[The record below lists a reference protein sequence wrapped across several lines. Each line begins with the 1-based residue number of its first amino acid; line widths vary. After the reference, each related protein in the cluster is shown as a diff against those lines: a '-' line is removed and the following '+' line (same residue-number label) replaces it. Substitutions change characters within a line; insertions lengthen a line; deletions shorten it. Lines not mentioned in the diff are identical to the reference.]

1 MVAPLPAA
9 PSSGPLILV
18 TNDDGL
24 QAPGLLALTQ
34 ALRTV
39 AEVAVFAPDH
49 NWSAAGHSK
58 TMHKPLRVHAA
69 RLADGTPA
77 LTSNGSPSDCVA
89 LALLGLVPRRPALV
103 VSGIN
108 QGANLGHDLTYSGT
122 VAAAMESVIAGISAI
137 AVSLDSYE
145 ATEFAPAA
153 RFAAL
158 LAARVLTAAGPP
170 LLLNVN
176 VPALAEGQ
184 ISGAQITRLGNRVY
198 RDALVERRD
207 PRGQLYYWIGG
218 EPPAGVP
225 EAGTDIGAL
234 SAGHISVTPVL
245 LDLTDHGRLAE
256 LRRWDLA
263 LPR

>member
-1 MVAPLPAA
+1 MP
-9 PSSGPLILV
+9 PLILV
-18 TNDDGL
+18 TNDDGI
-24 QAPGLLALTQ
+24 QAPGLLALVQ
-34 ALRTV
+34 ALQAV

-58 TMHKPLRVHAA
+58 TMHKPLRVHPA

-77 LTSNGSPSDCVA
+77 LTGNGSPSDCVA
-89 LALLGLVPRRPALV
+89 LALLGLVPRRPDLV

-108 QGANLGHDLTYSGT
+108 QGANVGHDLTYSGT

-145 ATEFAPAA
+145 SGAFLPAA
-153 RFAAL
+153 HFAAQ
-158 LAARVLTAAGPP
+158 LAAHVLAVRPTAP

-176 VPALAEGQ
+176 VPALPQSQ
-184 ISGAQITRLGNRVY
+184 IRGAQATRLGSRVY

-207 PRGQLYYWIGG
+207 PRGQSYYWIGG

-225 EAGTDIGAL
+225 EEGTDIGAL
-234 SAGHISVTPVL
+234 ATGYISVTPIL
-245 LDLTDHGRLAE
+245 LDLTDHARLQE
-256 LRRWDLA
+256 LRAWDLT
-263 LPR
+263 LPDSLA